1 MDLLIPEIGLVVW
14 HSIAFLTLLFLLTK
28 FAWKP
33 VLKAIHDRERN
44 IEDALASAE
53 KAKLEMARLTN
64 QNEQLLKEARLER
77 DEILKEAKVLKDKIV
92 AEAHAQAQA
101 DGAKLLDQ
109 ARKEI
114 EDQKKRAIAE
124 VKNQVSTLSIE
135 VARKLLQREFEDA
148 GKQEALVADLLKDV
162 KLN

>member
-1 MDLLIPEIGLVVW
+1 
-14 HSIAFLTLLFLLTK
+14 
-28 FAWKP
+28 
-33 VLKAIHDRERN
+33 
-44 IEDALASAE
+44 
-53 KAKLEMARLTN
+53 
-64 QNEQLLKEARLER
+64 
-77 DEILKEAKVLKDKIV
+77 LKDKIV
-92 AEAHAQAQA
+92 AEAHAQAQV